1 MAKDNKDLSDFD
13 FLKKSVDQYI
23 GTPQAKESVWDKVGR
38 RARRKAIKEGIDV
51 SGKDYDHKT
60 ASFKSVKSNRGNNGK
75 GTKSEGSKNYK
86 NLRDYGAYLC

>member
-1 MAKDNKDLSDFD
+1 MKTSPIRLKQKLSPKAAAAK
-13 FLKKSVDQYI
+13 KKRADYKASSQ
-23 GTPQAKESVWDKVGR
+23 

-60 ASFKSVKSNRGNNGK
+60 ASFKSIKSNRGNNGK

-86 NLRDYGAYLC
+86 IKN